1 VTDAMIAVVLV
12 ARAALSFG
20 VFSGLE
26 ITVESWATLARVF
39 GWRSLKGR
47 AEATSWQ
54 ERLVAFPCTMYS

>member
-1 VTDAMIAVVLV
+1 MIALVLV

-54 ERLVAFPCTMYS
+54 